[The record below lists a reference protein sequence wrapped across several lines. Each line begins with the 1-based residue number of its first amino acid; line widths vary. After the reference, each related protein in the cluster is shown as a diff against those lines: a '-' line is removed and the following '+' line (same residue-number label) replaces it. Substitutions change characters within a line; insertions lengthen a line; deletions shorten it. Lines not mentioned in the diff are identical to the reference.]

1 MAVTKVIELIRRAEK
16 ILNDEG
22 AVRWT
27 RLELQDWINDAYKEV
42 VLLRP
47 DANSQTATVT
57 LAAGTRQKLSD
68 TGTIN
73 LPTALRVL
81 DVIRNMAATSNKR
94 AVRFVDRRVL
104 DDQLPGWHS
113 ETESVNI
120 VHWMFD
126 IRTPKE
132 FLVYPPAKALAQ
144 IELVYSSVPASH
156 ALSAGALDP
165 AGSDTTIIN
174 LDDIY
179 ANVILDYLLYR
190 AYSKD
195 ADYAANGQRAINH
208 LNSFNSSLG
217 AKTTIDAA
225 TAPANVTP
233 MTQRGA

>member
-1 MAVTKVIELIRRAEK
+1 MATTKVIDIVRRAEK

-126 IRTPKE
+126 ILTPKE
-132 FLVYPPAKALAQ
+132 FLVYPPATALAQ

-217 AKTTIDAA
+217 AKTAIDVA
-225 TAPANVTP
+225 TSPANVTP

>member
-1 MAVTKVIELIRRAEK
+1 MATTKVIDIVRRAEK

-27 RLELQDWINDAYKEV
+27 RLELQDWINDAYKEI

-68 TGTIN
+68 AGTIN

-104 DDQLPGWHS
+104 DDQLSGWHA
-113 ETESVNI
+113 ETQSVNV

-132 FLVYPPAKALAQ
+132 FLVYPPATALAQ
-144 IELVYSSVPASH
+144 IELAYSSVPTAH
-156 ALSAGALDP
+156 ALGASALDP
-165 AGSDTTIIN
+165 AGNDATVIN

-195 ADYAANGQRAINH
+195 AEYAANGQRAINH
-208 LNSFNSSLG
+208 INSFNASLG
-217 AKTTIDAA
+217 AKTTTDIA
-225 TAPANVTP
+225 TAPASVTP